1 MEQSVDSA
9 LATEQ
14 EQEAAGMGQGQE
26 AAGKGQ
32 GQEAAGRGLV
42 VADRGQEAQQQGVW
56 LQLET

>member
-1 MEQSVDSA
+1 
-9 LATEQ
+9 
-14 EQEAAGMGQGQE
+14 MGQGQE